1 MKDLPAILGGDKVRE
16 KPFPRRITMGDEEK
30 KAVQE
35 VMDSDV
41 LSAFFGS
48 PGELFLGGPKI
59 KEFENNWARDFGFKY
74 AISVNSWTSGLMIA
88 LGSVGIEPGDEGSC
102 STRNICF
109 ALIIPSIRIG
119 LEPAAPLATVYS
131 IPFQSGYTLGLIPNK
146 SVVSVITLS
155 IPTNS
160 LLVAK
165 VEPDIP

>member
-59 KEFENNWARDFGFKY
+59 KEFENNWAAEILDL
-74 AISVNSWTSGLMIA
+74 SMQ
-88 LGSVGIEPGDEGSC
+88 
-102 STRNICF
+102 
-109 ALIIPSIRIG
+109 
-119 LEPAAPLATVYS
+119 LAS
-131 IPFQSGYTLGLIPNK
+131 IPGH
-146 SVVSVITLS
+146 
-155 IPTNS
+155 
-160 LLVAK
+160 LV
-165 VEPDIP
+165 